1 MAATGLTNL
10 QLELIKLFNYNLS
23 EQELMQIKDLLAEHF
38 ANRVTYEADE
48 LWEQT
53 VLNEPE
59 VEYLSK
65 AHLRTAYEKK
75 KG

>member
-1 MAATGLTNL
+1 MSASGLTNL

-23 EQELMQIKDLLAEHF
+23 DAELLEVKDILAQHF
-38 ANRVTYEADE
+38 AQRAIDEMDE
-48 LWEQT
+48 LWEQNI
-53 VLNEPE
+53 LNEPE
-59 VEYLSK
+59 VVYLSK